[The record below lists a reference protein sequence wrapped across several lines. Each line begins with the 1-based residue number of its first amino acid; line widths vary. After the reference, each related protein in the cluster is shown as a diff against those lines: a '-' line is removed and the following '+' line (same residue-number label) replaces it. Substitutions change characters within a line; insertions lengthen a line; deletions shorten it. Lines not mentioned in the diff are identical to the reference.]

1 MNGFNNL
8 QEKDFTK
15 ELNENNKCREMM
27 KTHRSSAKISFNSF
41 SFLQLFITA
50 VNLFA
55 WKGIR

>member
-8 QEKDFTK
+8 QEKDFTE
-15 ELNENNKCREMM
+15 ELYENNKCREMM

-41 SFLQLFITA
+41 SFLHLFITA

-55 WKGIR
+55 RKGMR